1 MTVDVSAETKQ
12 QLEQRLATGRY
23 TGPDEL
29 IRVALVALDE
39 KERDVQWLADLR
51 ESLAEMEAGQTMP
64 VSEAFDDVRRE
75 QGWKRPARA
84 PDGQVVEA
92 IREGVEDARAGRSR
106 SVDEVFDGIERKYP
120 NLKT

>member
-39 KERDVQWLADLR
+39 KERDRQWLGELR
-51 ESLAEMEAGQTMP
+51 ESLAEMEAGQTIP
-64 VSEAFDDVRRE
+64 VSEAFDEVRRE
-75 QGWKRPARA
+75 QGWSCQPSLTR
-84 PDGQVVEA
+84 Q
-92 IREGVEDARAGRSR
+92 
-106 SVDEVFDGIERKYP
+106 ER
-120 NLKT
+120 